1 MARVTKMTTEEVD
14 SALKAGL
21 LDKKTVDEIKAA
33 GQVTGS
39 RKGSAVKYYLPKG
52 KIKVE
57 PQLFFRGLGH
67 GNKPTDDMV
76 TFRNEFKKLLIKLCT
91 KEK

>member
-52 KIKVE
+52 KIKVY

-67 GNKPTDDMV
+67 GNKPTELMIDVRD
-76 TFRNEFKKLLIKLCT
+76 EFNKILIKLCT